1 MASFTRFLRSAPAGQ
16 PATAALARPRL
27 DLSGPILARA
37 FETLVA
43 GTEAQGGIE
52 RWIDALKLKSRM
64 FQQAL
69 GRLVDGGG
77 QNDSGA
83 QSGAESRAD
92 SAAELPSDSVK
103 SLCAFMASVR
113 RRVGPWL
120 ERPDYDVMVAALRG
134 LLAGSRDA
142 ASTDARVTAF
152 CSRFPQDRQHRWVRD
167 LAAEVLHNVDP
178 ERYPLMC
185 RWVWDR
191 KANTGVI
198 REIWF
203 GDNVDNSTLDV
214 PDGYGTF
221 LVLREELSQYLTT
234 NGVFRDVPWY
244 VDLLCAKV
252 YADYIA
258 AQGGV
263 YLRADFSAPGDPM
276 QHVRRLLGLDGVRAG
291 PGGTSRS
298 RLKAIDG
305 EAYLIEDSNPRD

>member
-16 PATAALARPRL
+16 PAAEPAAGLAPPRL

-52 RWIDALKLKSRM
+52 QWIDALKLRSRM

-69 GRLVDGGG
+69 GCLVDG
-77 QNDSGA
+77 DA
-83 QSGAESRAD
+83 
-92 SAAELPSDSVK
+92 AAELPLDSFK
-103 SLCAFMASVR
+103 GLCAFMASVR

-120 ERPDYDVMVAALRG
+120 EQPDYDTMVAALRG
-134 LLAGSRDA
+134 LLAGSRDTT
-142 ASTDARVTAF
+142 STDARIAAF

-203 GDNVDNSTLDV
+203 DDNTDNMTLEV
-214 PDGYGTF
+214 PDGYATF
-221 LVLREELSQYLTT
+221 LVLREELSQYLTN
-234 NGVFRDVPWY
+234 NGVFRDVIWY
-244 VDLLCAKV
+244 VDLLCAKI

-276 QHVRRLLGLDGVRAG
+276 EHARRLLGLDGVRAG
-291 PGGTSRS
+291 PGGTSRT
-298 RLKAIDG
+298 RLKAISG
-305 EAYLIEDSNPRD
+305 EAYLIDDSNLPD